1 MPKPRYWKK
10 SPYLERVMGRKH
22 WTVSICGS
30 AAALVVG
37 GFFFFDILGVFGLS
51 AAITGLIVFI
61 VSSVAIFRF
70 TTLKGEAR

>member
-10 SPYLERVMGRKH
+10 SPYLERAMGRKH
-22 WTVSICGS
+22 WTVGICGS
-30 AAALVVG
+30 AAAGIVG

-51 AAITGLIVFI
+51 AAITGLVVFI

-70 TTLKGEAR
+70 TTLKGAAQ

>member
-10 SPYLERVMGRKH
+10 SPYLERGMGRKH
-22 WTVSICGS
+22 WTVNICGS

-70 TTLKGEAR
+70 TTLKGAAQ

>member
-37 GFFFFDILGVFGLS
+37 GVFFFDIVGVFGLG

-70 TTLKGEAR
+70 TTLKGAAQ

>member
-70 TTLKGEAR
+70 TTLKGAAQ

>member
-70 TTLKGEAR
+70 TTLRGAAQ

>member
-37 GFFFFDILGVFGLS
+37 GFFFFDIVGVFGLS

-61 VSSVAIFRF
+61 VSSVAVFRF
-70 TTLKGEAR
+70 TTLKGAAQ

>member
-1 MPKPRYWKK
+1 
-10 SPYLERVMGRKH
+10 MGRKH

-61 VSSVAIFRF
+61 VSSGAIFRF
-70 TTLKGEAR
+70 TTLRGAAQ

>member
-1 MPKPRYWKK
+1 
-10 SPYLERVMGRKH
+10 MGRKL

-70 TTLKGEAR
+70 TTLKGAEQ

>member
-61 VSSVAIFRF
+61 VSSVAIFRL
-70 TTLKGEAR
+70 TTLKGAAQ

>member
-1 MPKPRYWKK
+1 
-10 SPYLERVMGRKH
+10 MGRKH

-37 GFFFFDILGVFGLS
+37 GFVFFDILGVFGLS

-70 TTLKGEAR
+70 TTLRGAAQ

>member
-22 WTVSICGS
+22 WTVSICDS

-61 VSSVAIFRF
+61 VSSGAIFRF
-70 TTLKGEAR
+70 TTLRGAAQ